1 MEATPWR
8 FESSQPHFSSLQC
21 SLHSALIANL
31 EALPRGLADV
41 ACDPLAVR
49 TLSLPRSKP
58 LLIAGPIPGITKF
71 LNLLLELLV
80 SKLPALPD

>member
-1 MEATPWR
+1 
-8 FESSQPHFSSLQC
+8 
-21 SLHSALIANL
+21 LHSALIANL